1 MKISVLISELKTVFQ
16 CLYIRYLVTQPTPV
30 FLPGESYGQR
40 NLQATVHG
48 VMRVRHNLVTKPPP
62 PPRIIKEIIC
72 KESLLQKVYD
82 LIDFNLHSLNLL
94 IL

>member
-1 MKISVLISELKTVFQ
+1 MDRETW
-16 CLYIRYLVTQPTPV
+16 R
-30 FLPGESYGQR
+30 
-40 NLQATVHG
+40 ATVHG
-48 VMRVRHNLVTKPPP
+48 LMRVRPNLATKPPPP

-82 LIDFNLHSLNLL
+82 FIDFNLHSLNLL